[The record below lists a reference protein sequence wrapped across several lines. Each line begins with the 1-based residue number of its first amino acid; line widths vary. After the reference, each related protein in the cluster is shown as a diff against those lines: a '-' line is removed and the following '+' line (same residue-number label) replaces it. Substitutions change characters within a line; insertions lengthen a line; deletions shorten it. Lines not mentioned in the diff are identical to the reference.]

1 MMDYQERLKRLDEE
15 AEELVQNLSALKEKA
30 LLFDNA
36 QQGLNATRKHIDD
49 LITEIST
56 LSVSLKNLVVKLNE
70 LNTPT
75 INEKL
80 DSVVVNSANAIQWVI
95 ETKNTLQAHIDN
107 YIADYDETRSN
118 ALFLRKMMMLLLAIS
133 GVSLVISI
141 ISLLL

>member
-1 MMDYQERLKRLDEE
+1 LDEE

>member
-49 LITEIST
+49 LITESST
-56 LSVSLKNLVVKLNE
+56 LSISLKNLVTKLND

-80 DSVVVNSANAIQWVI
+80 DNVVVNSTNAIQWVI
-95 ETKNTLQAHIDN
+95 ATKNTLQAHIDN
-107 YIADYDETRSN
+107 YIADYDDTRSN
-118 ALFLRKMMMLLLAIS
+118 TLFLRKMMMLLLAIS

>member
-1 MMDYQERLKRLDEE
+1 MDYQERLKRLDEE